1 MSNRYQLLK
10 QEGRLALYDLNEEFK
25 PIAIDFVDGQLNHRR
40 TFRGKELIAKAVGIK
55 KDNLPHVIDATAGLG
70 RDAFILASLG
80 CTVSLIERSDMMHQ
94 LLADGLARASE
105 DESTREIVA
114 RMRLYHGDAKA
125 YFTKLEADVIYCD
138 PMYPERKKSA
148 LVKKEM
154 RILRAINGADDD
166 CADLLQAAVA
176 AKVKRV
182 VVKRPKGAE
191 NLAELAPNFS
201 YNGKHTRFDV
211 YAATLSQI

>member
-1 MSNRYQLLK
+1 MSNRYQLLNE
-10 QEGRLALYDLNEEFK
+10 EGRLELHDLNREFK
-25 PIAIDFVDGQLNHRR
+25 PIYVDFVDGHLNHRR

-55 KDNLPHVIDATAGLG
+55 KDHMPFVLDATAGLG

-80 CTVSLIERSDMMHQ
+80 CKVSLIERSPVMYE
-94 LLADGLARASE
+94 LLADGLERAKHAE
-105 DESTREIVA
+105 ATRDIIK
-114 RMRLYHGDAKA
+114 RMTLYQGDAKD
-125 YFTKLEADVIYCD
+125 YFTQCEADVIYCD

-154 RILRAINGADDD
+154 RILRDINGADED
-166 CADLLQAAVA
+166 CVALLQAAMA
-176 AKVKRV
+176 AIVKRV

-191 NLAELAPNFS
+191 NLAELTPNFS

-211 YAATLSQI
+211 YIDTSCRT